1 MQVLIR
7 FNGHI
12 TWNGRSNGLP
22 ETIYA
27 FILMEDPDRA
37 LIIKMIEEQLSS
49 FTRAQ
54 CMFVQREQGK
64 PVDLRSQPAGRMA
77 VPFHNISLIDIDVL
91 PVAGEFSEADEDGVE
106 RLTNGEEP
114 KKQ

>member
-1 MQVLIR
+1 MQTLIR
-7 FNGHI
+7 FNGYI
-12 TWNGRSNGLP
+12 TWDGQSNGLP

-27 FILMEDPDRA
+27 FILLEDPDPK

-49 FTRAQ
+49 FVRAQ

-64 PVDLRSQPAGRMA
+64 PIDLRSQPAGRMA

-91 PVAGEFSEADEDGVE
+91 PVTGEFSEADENGIE
-106 RLTNGEEP
+106 RLANGEEP
-114 KKQ
+114 LKQ